1 MECLIKKP
9 VLQGKLYRQEN
20 LMLKWLRHGCSEF
33 SEQLGII
40 NCTGNFFSMEKM
52 AFLPMPNLYFHD
64 EQISWN
70 NTFSVSSQGV
80 SLTIITF

>member
-20 LMLKWLRHGCSEF
+20 LMLKWLRHWCSEF

-40 NCTGNFFSMEKM
+40 NCTGKYFSMEKM
-52 AFLPMPNLYFHD
+52 AFLPMPNLNFT
-64 EQISWN
+64 WN